1 MRHGSLSLGF
11 GLCRRLK
18 LIALLPEDNVIV
30 ARMELNAHNGRMK
43 STKQEVNKL
52 VNAAMQAGNLP
63 AGGAYS
69 TGATLESLSK
79 DLAVEWDGNVAR
91 LSLGFV
97 LKNSGLTSIFL
108 MYGTPKMRPVDGLYD
123 ILRGPKARTISRKE
137 QEAAILKILER
148 LGG

>member
-1 MRHGSLSLGF
+1 MARRHKNGF
-11 GLCRRLK
+11 DTTMLQKYGERLEAAGGTAAVK
-18 LIALLPEDNVIV
+18 RAVE
-30 ARMELNAHNGRMK
+30 AGMK

-52 VNAAMQAGNLP
+52 VDAAMQPGNLP

-69 TGATLESLSK
+69 TGATLESLSR
-79 DLAVEWDGNVAR
+79 DLAIEWDGNVAR

-97 LKNSGLTSIFL
+97 LKGSGLTSIFL